1 MRPAFAHLERFM
13 DQQAARLIHG
23 GWLAL
28 VVLVGVKAQT
38 PLSQGDL
45 GVLGLAAAPGLLGL
59 LLGDDDGL
67 ELGEAD
73 GLALGELDGHALD
86 FVGVDQLAACACAR
100 WWPAALLQH

>member
-59 LLGDDDGL
+59 LLGGHRTSHRDSVRFVLALAWTLPGF
-67 ELGEAD
+67 AAA
-73 GLALGELDGHALD
+73 LALGSALS
-86 FVGVDQLAACACAR
+86 
-100 WWPAALLQH
+100 PAALAS

>member
-59 LLGDDDGL
+59 LLGGPDL
-67 ELGEAD
+67 
-73 GLALGELDGHALD
+73 
-86 FVGVDQLAACACAR
+86 
-100 WWPAALLQH
+100 